1 MHEDRRGVRSRCKM
15 LRQRPSSPP
24 PSGLPVTDRGTLLT
38 CTASAPVTTRVRDP
52 GDARAAGPFAHLLL
66 LVVPSSSCAPLA
78 MGPTSKPFSSG
89 TASALLCGAVT
100 AACDC
105 GLEHMPPMVRLAFF
119 ALPPGPPQFACV
131 RSSVP
136 RCCTASVT
144 KEVCPYLH
152 GGVAIRGGICER
164 HL

>member
-1 MHEDRRGVRSRCKM
+1 MHHTDTIHAQQMHEDRRGVRSRCKM

-119 ALPPGPPQFACV
+119 ALPPGPPAQFACV
-131 RSSVP
+131 RWCRAAVQRRLP
-136 RCCTASVT
+136 KRLEA
-144 KEVCPYLH
+144 
-152 GGVAIRGGICER
+152 
-164 HL
+164 